1 MATWSRTSF
10 TSSGDTPVL
19 RVARTCSFS
28 SSCWPSAA
36 SIAMVSMLRVLR
48 SSPGRLQTRP
58 QAVSVTSFW
67 KSSLNGVAV
76 RKADST

>member
-1 MATWSRTSF
+1 
-10 TSSGDTPVL
+10 
-19 RVARTCSFS
+19 
-28 SSCWPSAA
+28 
-36 SIAMVSMLRVLR
+36 MVSMLRVLR